1 MSKLSKCIP
10 VKGQKIP
17 CCCLPRLYGGIKS
30 NKIQNF
36 SQKPIRKA
44 KENIPILDFNSK
56 SGWLAINY
64 AYDVWSNNNSFLT
77 VGVPRGKFTYDG
89 QEYNTY
95 LGYILNL
102 NNELMDL
109 SEAGRVTTNE
119 TLTNKNLHFFQTPF
133 DVNTDLSQLIS
144 LSDFTIRYGVNRAQ
158 VLIGY
163 VLYVYDN
170 TTVKFKL
177 FLYDVV
183 KPLDANGNQFL
194 TFDETNNITIMSLS
208 ELQNKTNNLKLS
220 DLLDGVNQNGLKY
233 IYINDPVLTSFSASG
248 LTLYNWNYNYYNWL
262 KIQTK
267 NDQIEHVIFNKNI
280 LMDIPF
286 TKLGYSTF
294 ENYFENT
301 VKTYYEKNPTK
312 ETKPYI
318 LSSITPALLEYS
330 TIYLYENLN
339 PDSIPKYNE
348 IPNNYF
354 KRRSITINSDT
365 YQDSFMYNHMNGRR
379 FKNISYFILTAEDL
393 VKKTYNKDYVLS
405 NVSIEVP
412 IDFILNLSPK
422 NSDILKSWIKSNI

>member
-1 MSKLSKCIP
+1 
-10 VKGQKIP
+10 
-17 CCCLPRLYGGIKS
+17 
-30 NKIQNF
+30 
-36 SQKPIRKA
+36 
-44 KENIPILDFNSK
+44 
-56 SGWLAINY
+56 
-64 AYDVWSNNNSFLT
+64 
-77 VGVPRGKFTYDG
+77 
-89 QEYNTY
+89 
-95 LGYILNL
+95 
-102 NNELMDL
+102 MDL

-119 TLTNKNLHFFQTPF
+119 TLTNKNLHFFQTSF
-133 DVNTDLSQLIS
+133 DMNTDLSPLIY
-144 LSDFTIRYGVNRAQ
+144 LNDFTIRYGVNRAQ

-163 VLYVYDN
+163 VLCVYDN

-233 IYINDPVLTSFSASG
+233 IYINDLVLTSFSASG

-312 ETKPYI
+312 ETKLYI

-354 KRRSITINSDT
+354 KRRSIIINSDT
-365 YQDSFMYNHMNGRR
+365 YQDSFMYNHLNGRR

-393 VKKTYNKDYVLS
+393 VKKTYNKDYTLS

-412 IDFILNLSPK
+412 IDFILNLSQN
-422 NSDILKSWIKSNI
+422 NSNILKSWVKSNI